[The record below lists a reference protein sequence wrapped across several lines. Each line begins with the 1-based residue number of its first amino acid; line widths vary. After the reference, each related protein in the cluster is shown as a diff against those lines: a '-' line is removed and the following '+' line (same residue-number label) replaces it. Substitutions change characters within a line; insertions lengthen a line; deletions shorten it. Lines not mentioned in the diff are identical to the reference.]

1 MSFFLLQSVFH
12 SAFTSTN
19 FGQSQHD
26 ANLNLFK
33 GKDVLVSQ
41 PTASQSRSQSPRYP
55 CPAERENEDLWDE
68 AFPITG
74 FLLFRSN
81 CAGVSV

>member
-1 MSFFLLQSVFH
+1 M
-12 SAFTSTN
+12 
-19 FGQSQHD
+19 
-26 ANLNLFK
+26 
-33 GKDVLVSQ
+33 
-41 PTASQSRSQSPRYP
+41 QSRSQSPRYP